1 MAVVEPKIKAIN
13 PDTRHRGLIFI
24 KITMDALHN
33 LDKEFFVLHL
43 FNTRWPLRP
52 VNFVADLFLRCRVE
66 FRLHKYFCKWTTIE
80 IES

>member
-33 LDKEFFVLHL
+33 LDKEVFVLHP
-43 FNTRWPLRP
+43 FNTR
-52 VNFVADLFLRCRVE
+52 
-66 FRLHKYFCKWTTIE
+66 
-80 IES
+80 